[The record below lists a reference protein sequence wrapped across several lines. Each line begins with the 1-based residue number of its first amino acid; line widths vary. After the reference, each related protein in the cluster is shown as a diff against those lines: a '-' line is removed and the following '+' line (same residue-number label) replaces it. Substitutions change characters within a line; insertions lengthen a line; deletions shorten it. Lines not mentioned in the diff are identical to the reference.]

1 MALPVWLPFA
11 LQTGS
16 MISSGIGNYLEGRN
30 QEKYYNRVTKMQQEA
45 QRRRRES
52 ERKAGMANIFFGL
65 GGRAPMQPVYQ
76 EEPEIDPYE
85 SSGAG
90 RLWRGLGTGLGYA
103 ATAVSAYDTIRNTMV
118 SQAQQ
123 AGAKAGAAELTNAI
137 SDSRPAYTAGT
148 SLRRALPGESV
159 MDPGIVSAKFQ
170 PVEHFSDV
178 LGNLSAAAPDSSG
191 MFSGWFADARKEA
204 FDEGYATSIGTLQ
217 RDYQGK
223 LFNAMQTQQSH
234 ELSVA
239 QFNALREY
247 RNETLAISER
257 QVALQESLQQYKGEQ
272 KATAKALAV
281 SEGRRETIQT
291 MHDFINDPKSSFAKA
306 RDMRTKVDNTLKS
319 LIQDPAI
326 KSILKFDKDTQLWT
340 VREGADIN
348 LNAFQFENALKRM
361 LRIGSDEAINRDD
374 MIRLADMM
382 NTYGEGMR
390 LTADNWWRGFI
401 DLVGDE
407 TLSDD
412 NLRKQLIT
420 DKNFAAMLNV
430 LQAER
435 GVQTDVMKDALG
447 EAVGIALHGY
457 KGTYTLD
464 GELFNSINII
474 GYNNLDQAT
483 AELVSEV
490 ENIYLRDLNPGNAFI
505 AELEEVATNNM
516 RTTVEG
522 TDLGPGKARPSGSP
536 DPFTN
541 AQYEA
546 AREAYGET
554 ILAKRTARGI
564 KHQRDAGLYAQW
576 KLDHPVVAAEAE
588 ARGYPLLTKDWPES
602 LKERTRPQ
610 TPLNRRGQRIAGQP
624 KFTQAYWDVNKEV
637 WIEGVDPRVDSDVS
651 RELATDWVLTKSW
664 IRPQWRHTQL
674 VDTPLTGPR
683 GQAAERAR
691 NTLLSFGANEA
702 AIKAG
707 MQSYQNA
714 VLDSNYAWG
723 LGRTYPGLQDMYN
736 PAQNYYTPGIGN
748 FSAQEGKARVLGGF
762 GLGPAYDAFSN
773 VASHYTQRSNYLIPD
788 PRGSVQSSRSAEAFL
803 QQQYGRD
810 WQRVQAGQAVGRYTG
825 AGGRYAPV
833 PAFAR

>member
-103 ATAVSAYDTIRNTMV
+103 ATAVSAYDTIRNTMI

-123 AGAKAGAAELTNAI
+123 AGAKAGAAELTNVI
-137 SDSRPAYTAGT
+137 SDARPAYTNPL
-148 SLRRALPGESV
+148 SRALPGESV
-159 MDPGIVSAKFQ
+159 VDPGIMSANFQ

-178 LGNLSAAAPDSSG
+178 LGNLSAATPDSSG

-223 LFNAMQTQQSH
+223 LFSAMQNQQSH

-239 QFNALREY
+239 QFDALKEY
-247 RNETLAISER
+247 RNETLSISKR
-257 QVALQESLQQYKGEQ
+257 QIELQESLQQLKGEQ

-291 MHDFINDPKSSFAKA
+291 MHDYINDSQNPFALA
-306 RDMRTKVDNTLKS
+306 REKRYKVDNTLKS
-319 LIQDPAI
+319 LIQDPAV
-326 KSILKFDKDTQLWT
+326 KSVLKFDKNTNMWT
-340 VREGADIN
+340 VREGAKVN
-348 LNAFQFENALKRM
+348 VNSLQFENALKRI
-361 LRIGSDEAINRDD
+361 LRIGSDEAIMRDD
-374 MIRLADMM
+374 MIRLADNM
-382 NTYGEGMR
+382 NTFGEGMR
-390 LTADNWWRGFI
+390 LSADNWMHGI
-401 DLVGDE
+401 MDLVGNESLTDE
-407 TLSDD
+407 TVQSEFKRLVT
-412 NLRKQLIT
+412 N
-420 DKNFAAMLNV
+420 KNFAAMLNV
-430 LQAER
+430 LQTER

-490 ENIYLRDLNPGNAFI
+490 EKIYLRDLNPGNAFI
-505 AELEEVATNNM
+505 AELSEVATNNM
-516 RTTVEG
+516 RTAVEG

-546 AREAYGET
+546 ARDAYGET
-554 ILAKRTARGI
+554 VLAKRTARGI

-576 KLDHPVVAAEAE
+576 KLDHPAVAAEAE

-637 WIEGVDPRVDSDVS
+637 WIEGVDHRVDSDVS

-664 IRPQWRHTQL
+664 IGNN
-674 VDTPLTGPR
+674 PLTGAR
-683 GQAAERAR
+683 GEAAERAR
-691 NTLLSFGANEA
+691 NTLLSFGANES

-707 MQSYQNA
+707 LQSYQNA

-723 LGRTYPGLQDMYN
+723 LKQTYPGQQDMYN
-736 PAQNYYTPGIGN
+736 PAQNYYTPGIGD

-803 QQQYGRD
+803 QQQHGRD
-810 WQRVQAGQAVGRYTG
+810 WQRLQAGQAVGRYTG